1 MELDRI
7 NNNNLSDLHR
17 TYFAHD
23 SIPDVVRTVGEDKAE
38 IMI

>member
-7 NNNNLSDLHR
+7 NNPSGLHSTR
-17 TYFAHD
+17 AYFAHD
-23 SIPDVVRTVGEDKAE
+23 SIPDVVRTAGEDKAE